1 MILIVKWIRP
11 KKKKKKE
18 VKMLA
23 EKSFLYKI
31 IRYSDLLDVYF
42 KSLYTIPIP

>member
-1 MILIVKWIRP
+1 
-11 KKKKKKE
+11 
-18 VKMLA
+18 MLA

-31 IRYSDLLDVYF
+31 ISYSDLPDVYF